1 MYKASIGGI
10 DCRNGQYLAGDVHI
24 VHDYGKA
31 SVRITGG
38 LMYSF
43 LFVERRLRAFK
54 RGVYKLSGSRFD
66 LLCLYETTKD
76 NMNQYTSSSS

>member
-43 LFVERRLRAFK
+43 LFV
-54 RGVYKLSGSRFD
+54 
-66 LLCLYETTKD
+66 
-76 NMNQYTSSSS
+76 